1 MFAARA
7 PLRDTHGL
15 HLMTESMQSD
25 EHPMVPE
32 ASPPVISSAALVSRV
47 LAGDVDAFESLY
59 RAHSGAVYALCLRMS
74 GDTVLAQELM
84 QGVFVRAWERLGS
97 FRAESAFGS
106 WLHRLAVNVVLES
119 FRADRRRTTR
129 VTIEADS
136 ALLPVA
142 AAADFLEERMDI
154 DVAISKLPPGA
165 RVAFVLHAIEGYSH
179 NEISVLTGLA
189 AGTIRAQ
196 VFRARQLLMRT
207 LS

>member
-1 MFAARA
+1 M
-7 PLRDTHGL
+7 HGL

-25 EHPMVPE
+25 EHPVTPE
-32 ASPPVISSAALVSRV
+32 DSPPVITSAALVRRV

-59 RAHSGAVYALCLRMS
+59 RAHSGTVYALCLRMS
-74 GDTVLAQELM
+74 GDTVLAQELT

-119 FRADRRRTTR
+119 VRADRRRTAR
-129 VTIEADS
+129 VAIETDS
-136 ALLPVA
+136 TLFPVA
-142 AAADFLEERMDI
+142 TVTDFLEERMDI

-165 RVAFVLHAIEGYSH
+165 RVAFVLYAIEGYSH
-179 NEISVLTGLA
+179 HEIAVLTGLA